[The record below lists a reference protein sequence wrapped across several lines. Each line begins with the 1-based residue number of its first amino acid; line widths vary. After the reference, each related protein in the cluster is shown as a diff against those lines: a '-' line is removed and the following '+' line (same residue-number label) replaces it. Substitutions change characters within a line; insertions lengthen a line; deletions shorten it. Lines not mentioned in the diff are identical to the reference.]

1 MGIPGNSGY
10 FKEMLSVYDYIDYR
24 VYLKERVEEMRQS
37 ASILSFR
44 YVGKKVGMD
53 PSQVVKIVQGQL
65 HLTEAK
71 IPVFAHFLGLNG
83 KEAEYFRL
91 LVLFNRARNAEESR
105 SYFEQMV
112 SLSGVPSLELKRDQ
126 YLFFAKWYNCAVWC
140 ALASFDCKN
149 NFKELGA
156 YLAPQI
162 SAAEAKEAIQLLE
175 RLGLIRK
182 NDQGIWKSTDQNL
195 TTGKDWNSIAIR
207 AYQQEM
213 IRLGAEALERFPKGD
228 RDISSLTLG
237 ISPDMLEEVRTLTED
252 FRRTLAKLSNQ
263 CPATDRVYQLN
274 VQLFPLTARRKTEEP
289 A

>member
-1 MGIPGNSGY
+1 MVLI
-10 FKEMLSVYDYIDYR
+10 FDYIDYR
-24 VYLKERVEEMRQS
+24 SYLKDRVEEMRQS
-37 ASILSFR
+37 ASILSYR
-44 YVGKKVGMD
+44 YVGRKVGMD

-65 HLTEAK
+65 HLTELK
-71 IPVFAHFLGLNG
+71 IPVFAQFLGLKG

-112 SLSGVPSLELKRDQ
+112 NLSGVPSLELKRDQ
-126 YLFFAKWYNCAVWC
+126 YLFFAKWYHCAVWC

-149 NFKELGA
+149 NFKDLGA
-156 YLAPQI
+156 YLAPSI
-162 SAAEAKEAIQLLE
+162 TATEAKEAVQLLE
-175 RLGLIRK
+175 RLGLIQK
-182 NDQGIWKSTDQNL
+182 NDDGIWKSTNQNL
-195 TTGKDWNSIAIR
+195 TTGKEWNSVAIR

-213 IRLGAEALERFPKGD
+213 IRLGGEALSRFPKED

-237 ISPDMLEEVRTLTED
+237 ISPDMIEEVRTLTED

-274 VQLFPLTARRKTEEP
+274 VQLFPITVPRKTEVLI
-289 A
+289 

>member
-1 MGIPGNSGY
+1 MV
-10 FKEMLSVYDYIDYR
+10 SVFDYIDYR
-24 VYLKERVEEMRQS
+24 FFLKDRVEEMRQS
-37 ASILSFR
+37 ASILSYR
-44 YVGKKVGMD
+44 YVGRKVGMD

-71 IPVFAHFLGLNG
+71 IGAFAQFCGLKG

-91 LVLFNRARNAEESR
+91 LVLFNRARSSEESR

-112 SLSGVPSLELKRDQ
+112 NLSGVPSLELKRDQ

-140 ALASFDCKN
+140 ALASFDCRN
-149 NFKELGA
+149 NYKELGA
-156 YLAPQI
+156 YLAPPI
-162 SAAEAKEAIQLLE
+162 PASEAKEAVSLLD
-175 RLGLIRK
+175 RLGLIKR
-182 NDQGIWKSTDQNL
+182 NEHGFWKSTDQNL
-195 TTGKDWNSIAIR
+195 TTGKDWNSVAIR

-213 IRLGAEALERFPKGD
+213 IRLGGEALERFPKEE

-237 ISPDMLEEVRTLTED
+237 ISPDMLDEVRTLTED

-274 VQLFPLTARRKTEEP
+274 VQLFPITMPRKTEVP